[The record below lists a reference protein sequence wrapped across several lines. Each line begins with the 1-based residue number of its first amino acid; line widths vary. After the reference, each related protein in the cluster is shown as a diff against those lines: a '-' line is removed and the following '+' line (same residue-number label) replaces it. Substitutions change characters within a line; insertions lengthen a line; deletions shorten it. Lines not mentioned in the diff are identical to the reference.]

1 MKDFLKNIIL
11 LVIVLFLSYF
21 TAEYFCSWYDYFVPQ
36 YDNSLLSLSREGIF
50 TLVGIPFAYIFFLII
65 VFQLFGSNN
74 KNKWILALLIPP
86 TLLWLSID
94 PNHIYLPLI
103 LGFIAFGFSQLI
115 NILISKF
122 KHLNPPIVLK

>member
-21 TAEYFCSWYDYFVPQ
+21 TAEYFGSWYDYFVPQ